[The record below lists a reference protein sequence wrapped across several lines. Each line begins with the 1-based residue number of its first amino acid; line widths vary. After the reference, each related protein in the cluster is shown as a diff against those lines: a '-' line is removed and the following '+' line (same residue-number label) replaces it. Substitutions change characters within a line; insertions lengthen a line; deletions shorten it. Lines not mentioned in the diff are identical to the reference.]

1 MIKIDAFLTHIAQV
15 EKKQKPLAHL
25 YIFSTDEPL
34 LLMQAKD
41 RLRKVAKEN
50 GFTERD
56 TLMQDAQFDWASLF
70 SSNQNISL
78 FGDKKLVELT
88 MPTGKPGREGAEAL
102 KQFTKQIEEQSHLEP
117 ESITSIYL
125 PRLDAQT
132 QKSAWFTALDEVGI
146 AVRIEELDRSALPH
160 WIKERLKQQG
170 QEIERGEAGDRAIQ
184 FMVDQFEGNLIA
196 AYQEIQKLGL
206 LYPQGVL
213 SEDQVRDAVLH
224 VARYDV
230 FHLTEA
236 YLIGDMARIN
246 RMLDGLKGE
255 GEALVLVVWTL
266 AEEIRLL
273 RSLKEEAL
281 QGGHVPSMLKAR
293 RIWGKRE
300 QLLSSVVQRM
310 SLPMIDRALEM
321 IANLDKQSK
330 GIIPKEMQMPIDPWD
345 GLRRIGGLFSIKN
358 N

>member
-1 MIKIDAFLTHIAQV
+1 MIKIDAFLSHLAQV
-15 EKKQKPLAHL
+15 EKKQKSFAHL
-25 YIFSTDEPL
+25 YVFSTDEPL

-56 TLMQDAQFDWASLF
+56 TLMQDAQFDWVSLL
-70 SSNQNISL
+70 SSNQNMSL
-78 FGDKKLVELT
+78 FGEKKLIELT
-88 MPTGKPGREGAEAL
+88 MPTGKPGREGAEVL
-102 KQFTKQIEEQSHLEP
+102 KQFAKQIEEQSHQEP
-117 ESITSIYL
+117 DSITSIYL

-132 QKSAWFTALDEVGI
+132 QKSAWCTALDEAGI
-146 AVRIEELDRSALPH
+146 VVRIDELDRVALPH
-160 WIKERLKQQG
+160 WIKDRLKQQG
-170 QEIERGEAGDRAIQ
+170 QEIETGQAGERAIQ

-196 AYQEIQKLGL
+196 ADQEIQKLGL
-206 LYPQGVL
+206 LYPPGVL
-213 SEDQVRDAVLH
+213 TEDQVRDAVLH

-236 YLIGDMARIN
+236 YLSGDMARIN

-266 AEEIRLL
+266 AEEIRLI

-281 QGGHVPSMLKAR
+281 QGGYVPSMIKAR

-300 QLLSSVVQRM
+300 QLLPGVLQRM
-310 SLPMIDRALEM
+310 NIPMIDRALEM
-321 IANLDKQSK
+321 IANIDKQSK
-330 GIIPKEMQMPIDPWD
+330 GIMPKDMQMPIDPWD